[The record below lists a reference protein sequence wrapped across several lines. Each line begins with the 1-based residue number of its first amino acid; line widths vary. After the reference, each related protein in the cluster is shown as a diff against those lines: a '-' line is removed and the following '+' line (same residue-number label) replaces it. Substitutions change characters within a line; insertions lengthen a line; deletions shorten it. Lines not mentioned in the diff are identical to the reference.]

1 MKIIAI
7 IISLLFF
14 KVEIVSSQSYRD
26 KYAFLLEAGN
36 KEFDA
41 FHYKYALTF
50 YQEYLKKNGSSNE
63 TLQLIGDCYYKMLS
77 YDSAL
82 QTYTALPEKNISVLE
97 KIAELYAW
105 KQDYS
110 AAKKTYI
117 QLISQTK
124 SAARNIYYSERITGF
139 DKVSNFYKDSLDW
152 KVQFLSINTVARE
165 YSPFIFQ
172 QGLLFVSNRKTDTF
186 QTNTYGWD
194 GGGFDD
200 IYLLKDRS
208 TLFEI
213 NPNSIKKEFERNIKF
228 LIDKAPVTNYDN
240 NTLTEKIIKSIP
252 GAEVNGVSLFEKKP
266 QLKGNVGPISISGD
280 GNTIYFTRNRSE
292 KTNGV
297 HLLEICKIEKTLNGW
312 GKAMVLSLNVAT
324 ASSFHP
330 FINASGT
337 RLYFASNREGGFGGA
352 DIYKIE
358 KLNEITWS
366 VPENMGPS
374 VNTQGDEVFPSEK
387 KNKLFF
393 SLFEINPNS
402 IKKELERNI
411 KFLIDKTPPTSNDN
425 NTLTKKIIKSK
436 PGSEVNGVS
445 LFEKKLQFKGNVGP
459 ISISGDGNTVYF
471 SRNRSKKTN
480 GVHLLEICKIEKTL
494 NGWGKAIV
502 LSSNVTKASSFHPF
516 INASGTRLY
525 FASDREGGFGGSD
538 IYKIEKLN
546 EKTWSKPENM
556 GPSVNTQG
564 DEVFPSENKNKLFF
578 SSNGWGGLGG
588 LDLFE
593 TSEIPYKKPSNLG
606 YPINSSSDDFGY
618 ISNADGK
625 EGFFS
630 SNRYGNDDLFG
641 YSFEKYFCDVKGI
654 IMDIETKKIKQGV
667 KLKLNL
673 LDEGNNKVLVDS
685 TVTDSLGQ
693 YKFNIRPNEKYLI
706 TLDETPEI
714 RGDNSGEILTDKKQ
728 IDKGIWLIHVNKAVI
743 KKVITPT
750 VSTE

>member
-1 MKIIAI
+1 MKITAI

-14 KVEIVSSQSYRD
+14 KVEIVSSQSSND
-26 KYAFLLEAGN
+26 KYAFLLKAGN
-36 KEFDA
+36 KEFEA
-41 FHYKYALTF
+41 FRYKYALTF
-50 YQEYLKKNGSSNE
+50 YQEYFKKNSSSNE

-110 AAKKTYI
+110 AAKKTYF

-124 SAARNIYYSERITGF
+124 SAARNMYYSERITGF

-172 QGLLFVSNRKTDTF
+172 QGLLFVSNRKTDTL

-213 NPNSIKKEFERNIKF
+213 NPNSIR
-228 LIDKAPVTNYDN
+228 
-240 NTLTEKIIKSIP
+240 
-252 GAEVNGVSLFEKKP
+252 
-266 QLKGNVGPISISGD
+266 
-280 GNTIYFTRNRSE
+280 
-292 KTNGV
+292 
-297 HLLEICKIEKTLNGW
+297 
-312 GKAMVLSLNVAT
+312 
-324 ASSFHP
+324 
-330 FINASGT
+330 
-337 RLYFASNREGGFGGA
+337 
-352 DIYKIE
+352 
-358 KLNEITWS
+358 
-366 VPENMGPS
+366 
-374 VNTQGDEVFPSEK
+374 
-387 KNKLFF
+387 
-393 SLFEINPNS
+393 
-402 IKKELERNI
+402 KELERNI

-459 ISISGDGNTVYF
+459 ISISGDGNTMYF

-502 LSSNVTKASSFHPF
+502 LSSNVTTASSFHPF

-525 FASDREGGFGGSD
+525 FASDREGGFGGTD

-546 EKTWSKPENM
+546 EKTWSEPENM
-556 GPSVNTQG
+556 GPCVNTQG

-593 TSEIPYKKPSNLG
+593 TSEMPFKKPSNLG

-743 KKVITPT
+743 KKVITPR
-750 VSTE
+750 VSTQ